1 MLEDFR
7 NLERRYSLQSYPYA
21 DSEYSQQRLRALGI
35 ATDQLVT
42 PPKNP
47 VPETPVPLPPEPPKE
62 TGKGIQKLLP
72 LVLGALLLFLF
83 FRTPKAG
90 PDAAR

>member
-1 MLEDFR
+1 MFDDLR
-7 NLERRYSLQSYPYA
+7 NLERRYSLNSYPYA

-47 VPETPVPLPPEPPKE
+47 VPKTPIPMPAPAPPKE
-62 TGKGIQKLLP
+62 TGGIQKLLP
-72 LVLGALLLFLF
+72 LLLGILVLFLF
-83 FRTPKAG
+83 LKKRPPK
-90 PDAAR
+90 